1 MKKTNFDYVRI
12 FTIAIMVIVLAMTFI
27 PINPWSTPP
36 QHSETVSYK
45 LYSFFENVVN
55 AARSSYP
62 FVVAFGILF
71 YLATIAAI
79 VFLLLNKRNIYLASL
94 AIGMFCMTP
103 FLYPLFL
110 SMYFALGVILIY
122 VVLIIF
128 ELIVRYKYQVNM
140 NK

>member
-1 MKKTNFDYVRI
+1 MKKAKLDYVKVL
-12 FTIAIMVIVLAMTFI
+12 TIAVIAIVLVMTFI

-36 QHSETVSYK
+36 HHSETVSYK

-94 AIGMFCMTP
+94 ALGMFCMTP

-122 VVLIIF
+122 VVLIVF
-128 ELIVRYKYQVNM
+128 ELIIRYKHQVNV